1 MVVIIIIHLI
11 KNNSKRNK
19 DPTTGRYSGLPN
31 ARGCPAGT
39 GTRRLLKPQ
48 LQSSTSSNTI
58 AFQDEKWRCGRV
70 IDSLCCLSLDPS
82 FSLPGIHWHTLFPER
97 GQRDVAFS
105 TGLRCHAQC
114 KSCQR
119 LHVFGVTN
127 KENQVLSGMET
138 TGCKYFHL
146 QHFAQRKSD

>member
-1 MVVIIIIHLI
+1 MVAIIIIHLI

-70 IDSLCCLSLDPS
+70 IDSLCCLFLDPS
-82 FSLPGIHWHTLFPER
+82 FSLPGIHRHVVPRARPTGR
-97 GQRDVAFS
+97 GFFHGTSLPRAVQELPAPPRVW
-105 TGLRCHAQC
+105 C
-114 KSCQR
+114 
-119 LHVFGVTN
+119 N
-127 KENQVLSGMET
+127 K
-138 TGCKYFHL
+138 
-146 QHFAQRKSD
+146 QRKPGAERNGNHGV